1 MKKNIKIIYLIEV
14 LILFF
19 IIIFKLYIKRID
31 INLVL
36 LLFFGILCLICLLV
50 FHFPRDK
57 SYYRSGTLRLV
68 IISLLSY
75 LIIIYG
81 LGLIIGFV
89 KTPFSHSL
97 LAIIKNISPVILF
110 IVFREVIRYLI
121 GKNSPDSKIPIIFI
135 TVLYIILSIII
146 EMNYANITNLEGYFI
161 LLSVTILP
169 IVFKESLYSYLTYNV
184 SIMPTLLIRILLETF
199 IYIVPFYP
207 DFDNYLSAVLGIIYP
222 FIVYNVVNKAI
233 LHAEKKDKII
243 AKTSR
248 QLLTYPICFVL
259 IVMIVL
265 ISGILKYQLIA
276 IGSNSMK
283 DVYERGDA
291 VLLYK
296 YDKDNLDKIN
306 VGDILVYRYQ
316 DTVITH
322 RVVDKYYSNGHLA
335 FRTKGDNNKTIDNNI
350 VLDDD
355 VKGIVVNKIKY
366 IGYPTIILQEMF
378 DKE

>member
-1 MKKNIKIIYLIEV
+1 MKKNIKIIYLIEI

-19 IIIFKLYIKRID
+19 IIIFKLYIKSID

-36 LLFFGILCLICLLV
+36 LLFFGILCLISLLI

-57 SYYRSGTLRLV
+57 SYYRAGTLRLV

-89 KTPFSHSL
+89 KTPFSHGIL
-97 LAIIKNISPVILF
+97 TIFKNIVPVILF

-121 GKNSPDSKIPIIFI
+121 AKNSPDSKLPMIFI
-135 TVLYIILSIII
+135 TILYISLSIII
-146 EMNYANITNLEGYFI
+146 EMNYANVTNLEGYFI

-169 IVFKESLYSYLTYNV
+169 IIFKESLYSYLTYNV
-184 SIMPTLLIRILLETF
+184 SIIPTLLIRILFETF

-207 DFDNYLSAVLGIIYP
+207 NFDNYLSAIIGVLYP

-243 AKTSR
+243 ARTSR
-248 QLLTYPICFVL
+248 KLITYPLSFILLVL
-259 IVMIVL
+259 IVL

-276 IGSNSMK
+276 IGSDSMK

-296 YDKDNLDKIN
+296 YDKEDLDKIN
-306 VGDILVYRYQ
+306 IGDILVYRFQ

-350 VLDDD
+350 VLDKD

-366 IGYPTIILQEMF
+366 IGYPTILLQEMLNR
-378 DKE
+378 E